1 MTTDGTVTMSL
12 AQVDQLRDEIK
23 SKGVT
28 IDTLKKEIEEVKA
41 DKRTVEVT
49 VYEPVYPQPTGVKYS
64 QMLKNIQSYME
75 AENRNQFG
83 YDYNYQLHKEENLA
97 QQLYKFFSFSRPF
110 EFGIPDPH
118 KKENK
123 INYRNF
129 EDVKLEL
136 REVLDKEYNVEIGRL
151 KAEEKD
157 YTRKIEEY
165 RQACDNTIS
174 SFKNE
179 FHEKEENIKNEIKI
193 WEEKYE
199 ALLSDKDTRSTI
211 QKLEDE
217 LEELKKQLVEE
228 KSKPWWKK
236 IVN

>member
-1 MTTDGTVTMSL
+1 MTDGTVTMSL
-12 AQVDQLRDEIK
+12 AQVDQLRDTIK
-23 SKGVT
+23 EKDKLIKDV
-28 IDTLKKEIEEVKA
+28 KKELLDTKA
-41 DKRTVEVT
+41 DKRTVEVI
-49 VYEPVYPQPTGVKYS
+49 VYEPVYPQPTGVKYGE
-64 QMLKNIQSYME
+64 MYRGIEAYMK
-75 AENRNQFG
+75 AENNNSYG
-83 YDYNYQLHKEENLA
+83 YDYNYQLHKEKNLA
-97 QQLYKFFSFSRPF
+97 QQLYKLFSFSRPF

-179 FHEKEENIKNEIKI
+179 FHEKEENLKNEIKI

-199 ALLSDKDTRSTI
+199 NLLTDKDTRTEI
-211 QKLEDE
+211 QKLTEE
-217 LEELKKQLVEE
+217 LEELRKQLVEE

>member
-1 MTTDGTVTMSL
+1 MTDGTVTMSL

-28 IDTLKKEIEEVKA
+28 IDALKKEIEEVKA
-41 DKRTVEVT
+41 DKRTVEIT
-49 VYEPVYPQPTGVKYS
+49 KYQLVYPQPTGVRYRE
-64 QMLKNIQSYME
+64 MYRGIAAYMN
-75 AENRNQFG
+75 AENNNSYG
-83 YDYNYQLHKEENLA
+83 YDHNYQMHKEENLA
-97 QQLYKFFSFSRPF
+97 QQLYKFFSFTRPR
-110 EFGIPDPH
+110 EFGILDPYQ
-118 KKENK
+118 KEDK
-123 INYRNF
+123 IDYRDF

-136 REVLDKEYNVEIGRL
+136 REALDKEYNTEIGRL

-157 YTRKIEEY
+157 YTRKIEES
-165 RQACDNTIS
+165 RQKFENDLTSA
-174 SFKNE
+174 KND
-179 FHEKEENIKNEIKI
+179 FYKREENLKEEIKI

-228 KSKPWWKK
+228 KSKPWWRK